1 MPIPSSDSAHADPGE
16 TGAGSH
22 SRQGELSG
30 VPAGRRRLGV
40 RQIAILGALGL
51 AAIASGVYLLRPRL
65 HGAQHISW
73 RIVCQQQLKSVG
85 MSLHQ
90 YAYEQKALPED
101 AFRVLLD
108 SGDLSAKQLICPC
121 SVKTVEDIRAD
132 PYACYVLVPGMPTAR
147 AAGVLDG
154 SLVLAYGLDNHGGEG
169 ASVLYADGH
178 CTFVHPYS
186 RVIEEVESTQRW
198 LAEEWED
205 SSAP

>member
-1 MPIPSSDSAHADPGE
+1 
-16 TGAGSH
+16 
-22 SRQGELSG
+22 
-30 VPAGRRRLGV
+30 
-40 RQIAILGALGL
+40 LGALGL
-51 AAIASGVYLLRPRL
+51 AAIAPGVYLLRPRL
-65 HGAQHISW
+65 HGDQQISW
-73 RIVCQQQLKSVG
+73 RLVCVAQLKSVG

-121 SVKTVEDIRAD
+121 SGKKVADVRVD

-154 SLVLAYGLDNHGGEG
+154 SLVLAYGLDNHDGEG

-178 CTFVHPYS
+178 CTFVHPYA
-186 RVIEEVESTQRW
+186 RVIEEVENTQRW
-198 LAEEWED
+198 LVEEREHP
-205 SSAP
+205 SAP